1 LSFRDVN
8 EKVFNKL
15 NELEL
20 KKVEKKINQSYPEL
34 IFRSFP
40 DSDILR
46 EDKAITHLEKTTGL
60 DQKTIIDSV
69 QELKESK
76 RLIVAKDSKYRTY
89 LSKLKL

>member
-1 LSFRDVN
+1 MSFRDVN

-40 DSDILR
+40 DSEILR
-46 EDKAITHLEKTTGL
+46 EDQAIKHLERTTNL
-60 DQKTIIDSV
+60 DQNIIVDSLN
-69 QELKESK
+69 ELIGNKK
-76 RLIVAKDSKYRTY
+76 LIVAKDSKYRTY
-89 LSKLKL
+89 LRKLKL